1 MKRHLKAKLSIGK
14 PLSAR
19 RTSESTASDKQF
31 AGDNIDAT
39 ANAGPNDRNV
49 PVSQLG
55 RVDVWVVNSK
65 GELVRCNE
73 GTTADGSTKAD
84 VSLCVVDSLQKY
96 ALKRSLPAKKV
107 EAAFEAIMRAM
118 PVKSLRLGKPLFTP
132 ESLQEDLSE
141 WLLEAYEVDPNTRL
155 NSQAIAQHRRE
166 RQLGQSPRRFLA
178 SGDRA
183 HPRRKRQA
191 LERGQGPNASE

>member
-1 MKRHLKAKLSIGK
+1 MEVSMKRHLKAKLSIGK

-31 AGDNIDAT
+31 AGDNINAT

-55 RVDVWVVNSK
+55 RVDVWLVNSK

-73 GTTADGSTKAD
+73 GTAADGSS
-84 VSLCVVDSLQKY
+84 SLCVVDSLQKC
-96 ALKRSLPAKKV
+96 ALKRSLPAKKA

-118 PVKSLRLGKPLFTP
+118 PVKVLRLGKPLFAP

-141 WLLEAYEVDPNTRL
+141 WLRQRRPSTPKTQKASARTR
-155 NSQAIAQHRRE
+155 Q
-166 RQLGQSPRRFLA
+166 GVFLMLQNE
-178 SGDRA
+178 DNCD
-183 HPRRKRQA
+183 
-191 LERGQGPNASE
+191 E

>member
-31 AGDNIDAT
+31 AGDNINAT

-55 RVDVWVVNSK
+55 RVDVWLVNSK

-73 GTTADGSTKAD
+73 GTAADGSRKTD
-84 VSLCVVDSLQKY
+84 VSLCVVDSLQKC
-96 ALKRSLPAKKV
+96 ALKRSLPAKKA
-107 EAAFEAIMRAM
+107 EAAFEAIIRAM
-118 PVKSLRLGKPLFTP
+118 PVKVLRLGKPLFAP

-155 NSQAIAQHRRE
+155 I
-166 RQLGQSPRRFLA
+166 
-178 SGDRA
+178 
-183 HPRRKRQA
+183 RKRSRSTAANPSLGNPREGSSPAATEHTQDA
-191 LERGQGPNASE
+191 KGKR